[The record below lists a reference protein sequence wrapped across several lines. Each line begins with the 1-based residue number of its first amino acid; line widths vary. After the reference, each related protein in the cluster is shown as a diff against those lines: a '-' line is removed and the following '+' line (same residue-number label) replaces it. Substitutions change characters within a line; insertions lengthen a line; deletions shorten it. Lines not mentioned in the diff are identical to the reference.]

1 MAAALSP
8 GEIDLYPNIN
18 FWTLLMPYSK
28 VILSCGVHECP
39 LKCHR
44 IADHS
49 KSQCKVVVERV
60 CERQHQVKV
69 ECSNKD
75 KRCRECF
82 REDQDHERRLKRD
95 IELESKRLARQVA
108 YRMELEQI
116 EDEIDYHRRQM
127 QYMKE
132 EDDEEKEITQ
142 KRRDAKD
149 LSIRATRMRE
159 AKIKD
164 DKKVDSVAKGQR
176 KMTNESKPRGA
187 AEEDWQW
194 LKKHTG
200 ADSQALD
207 DLMEMIGLEAVKQ
220 ELLSVKTKVDTIL
233 KQNSSLASER
243 FNCTMLGNPG
253 TGTFTAYRKALLI
266 SR

>member
-1 MAAALSP
+1 M
-8 GEIDLYPNIN
+8 
-18 FWTLLMPYSK
+18 
-28 VILSCGVHECP
+28 LSCGIHECP

-60 CERQHQVKV
+60 CERQHQVRV
-69 ECSNKD
+69 ECSKKD
-75 KRCRECF
+75 NRCRECF
-82 REDQDHERRLKRD
+82 REDQEHERRVKRD

-108 YRMELEQI
+108 YRKELEQI
-116 EDEIDYHRRQM
+116 EDEIDYHRRRM

-132 EDDEEKEITQ
+132 EDDEKKEIAQ

-149 LSIRATRMRE
+149 LAVRETRMRE
-159 AKIKD
+159 AKAKD
-164 DKKVDSVAKGQR
+164 DKQAGGVAKEQR
-176 KMTNESKPRGA
+176 KTRSSESNPRGP

-200 ADSQALD
+200 ANSEALD

-220 ELLSVKTKVDTIL
+220 EFLSVKKKVDTIL
-233 KQNSSLASER
+233 KQDSSLASER

-253 TGTFTAYRKALLI
+253 TGAFTACRKALLMF
-266 SR
+266 R